1 MVSLAMKSRLAVIM
15 VADVVGYSRM
25 MAEDEEASIVAVR
38 DLNETY
44 VRLHS
49 TNHGGEILKRMGD
62 GWIIAFGSVHAGISC
77 ALELLQTLSGNENL
91 KIRIG
96 AHIGEIVEDDED
108 FYGAWVNLASR
119 LQGQAPPGGMMVSQ
133 DLFRQLTGQL
143 AAQFED
149 AGSFDLKNIP
159 YPVQGNQWRPAQ
171 KKKGNAAKGEV
182 PTVLVEEFD
191 FAPATDGIRSHAE
204 ELRGQILMNLSRR
217 TGIKTIERAGDGIKT
232 VYRMRGRLRVSG
244 AKARMNVSMA
254 LCETGETLFSRNYDG
269 DITDIFEFGDQ
280 ISAKINADLRI
291 QINAYEAN
299 RLEALADDELIV
311 SELRSRAA
319 RNFYRATYTSW
330 LRGLELME
338 RAVELAPDDPMSLGM
353 LAVGEVMLHAT
364 SYEPMPQERIKQ
376 LEDGL
381 NLAIK
386 QAPKVDFLY
395 TARSNLN
402 GLIKGDGD
410 AALRDAE
417 NALALNP
424 TYLIGFGLLATA
436 LILKNDLTRAIER
449 LEYSMTLS
457 SDDPLEAERTFPLA
471 VCYYLT
477 GQFDKARAVTEAL
490 AHANKDNRVLQKLL
504 GMVLRELGDKTGAA
518 KQEKMAESLTFVPS
532 IQSLRVLLPQEHAAF
547 ADELY
552 SVTRA

>member
-1 MVSLAMKSRLAVIM
+1 
-15 VADVVGYSRM
+15 
-25 MAEDEEASIVAVR
+25 
-38 DLNETY
+38 
-44 VRLHS
+44 
-49 TNHGGEILKRMGD
+49 
-62 GWIIAFGSVHAGISC
+62 
-77 ALELLQTLSGNENL
+77 
-91 KIRIG
+91 
-96 AHIGEIVEDDED
+96 
-108 FYGAWVNLASR
+108 
-119 LQGQAPPGGMMVSQ
+119 MMVSQ

-232 VYRMRGRLRVSG
+232 VYRIRGRLRVSG

-280 ISAKINADLRI
+280 ISAKINA
-291 QINAYEAN
+291 YEAN

-311 SELRSRAA
+311 SELRSRTA

-338 RAVELAPDDPMSLGM
+338 RAVELAPDDPMSFGM
-353 LAVGEVMLHAT
+353 LAVGDVMLHAT

-504 GMVLRELGDKTGAA
+504 GMVLRELGDETGAA

>member
-1 MVSLAMKSRLAVIM
+1 MKSRLAVIM

-44 VRLHS
+44 VRPHS

-62 GWIIAFGSVHAGISC
+62 GWIIAFGSVHAGIAC

-108 FYGAWVNLASR
+108 FYCAGVNLASR

-159 YPVQGNQWRPAQ
+159 YPVQGYQWQPAQ
-171 KKKGNAAKGEV
+171 KKKGNAANGEV
-182 PTVLVEEFD
+182 PNVLVEVFD
-191 FAPATDGIRSHAE
+191 FAPATDEIQSHAE
-204 ELRGQILMNLSRR
+204 ELREQILMNLSRR
-217 TGIKTIERAGDGIKT
+217 TGIKTIESAGDGVKT
-232 VYRMRGRLRVSG
+232 VYRIRGRLRVSG
-244 AKARMNVSMA
+244 AKARMNMSMV
-254 LCETGETLFSRNYDG
+254 LCESGETLFSRNYDG

-291 QINAYEAN
+291 QINAYDAN
-299 RLEALADDELIV
+299 RLEALADDELSV

-319 RNFYRATYTSW
+319 RNFYRATYSSW

-338 RAVELAPDDPMSLGM
+338 RAVELAPDAPMSLGM
-353 LAVGEVMLHAT
+353 LAVGDVMLHAA
-364 SYEPMPQERIKQ
+364 SYEQMPQERIMQ

-386 QAPKVDFLY
+386 QAPKVDFLH

-424 TYLIGFGLLATA
+424 TYLIGFGSLATA

-504 GMVLRELGDKTGAA
+504 GMVLRELGDETGAA

-552 SVTRA
+552 SVARA

>member
-1 MVSLAMKSRLAVIM
+1 MKSRLAVIM

-44 VRLHS
+44 VRPHS

-62 GWIIAFGSVHAGISC
+62 GWIIAFGSVHAGIAC
-77 ALELLQTLSGNENL
+77 ALELLQKLSGNENL

-108 FYGAWVNLASR
+108 FYGAGVNLASR

-149 AGSFDLKNIP
+149 AGAFDLKNIP
-159 YPVQGNQWRPAQ
+159 YPVQGFQWRPAQ

-191 FAPATDGIRSHAE
+191 FAPATDEIQSHAE
-204 ELRGQILMNLSRR
+204 ELREQILMNLSRR
-217 TGIKTIERAGDGIKT
+217 TGIKTIEGGGEGVKT
-232 VYRMRGRLRVSG
+232 VYRIRGRLRVSG
-244 AKARMNVSMA
+244 SKARMNMSMV

-269 DITDIFEFGDQ
+269 DISDIFEFGDQ
-280 ISAKINADLRI
+280 ICAKINADLRI
-291 QINAYEAN
+291 QINAYDAN
-299 RLEALADDELIV
+299 RLEALADDELSI

-319 RNFYRATYTSW
+319 RNFYRATYASW
-330 LRGLELME
+330 QRGLELME
-338 RAVELAPDDPMSLGM
+338 RAVELVPDDPMALAM
-353 LAVGEVMLHAT
+353 LAVGEVMLCAA
-364 SYEPMPQERIKQ
+364 SYESMAPERLKQ

-395 TARSNLN
+395 SARSNLN
-402 GLIKGDGD
+402 GLVKGDAD

-417 NALALNP
+417 FALKLNP
-424 TYLIGFGLLATA
+424 TYLIGFGALATA
-436 LILKNDLTRAIER
+436 MILKNDLLGAIER

-457 SDDPLEAERTFPLA
+457 NDDPLEAERTFPLA
-471 VCYYLT
+471 ICYFLT
-477 GQFDKARAVTEAL
+477 GQFDKAKKVVEAL
-490 AHANKDNRVLQKLL
+490 AHANMDNRILQKLL
-504 GMVLRELGDKTGAA
+504 GMVLRKLGDEGGAA
-518 KQEKMAESLTFVPS
+518 RQEQLVERLAFVPS
-532 IQSLRVLLPQEHAAF
+532 IQSIRVLLPKEHAAF

-552 SVTRA
+552 SEARA

>member
-1 MVSLAMKSRLAVIM
+1 MKSRLAVIM

-44 VRLHS
+44 VRPHS

-62 GWIIAFGSVHAGISC
+62 GWIIAFGSVHAGIAC

-108 FYGAWVNLASR
+108 FYGAGVNLASR

-149 AGSFDLKNIP
+149 AGAFDLKNIP
-159 YPVQGNQWRPAQ
+159 YPVQGFQWRPAQ
-171 KKKGNAAKGEV
+171 KKKGNATKGEV

-191 FAPATDGIRSHAE
+191 FAPATDEIQSHAE
-204 ELRGQILMNLSRR
+204 ELREQILMNLSRR
-217 TGIKTIERAGDGIKT
+217 TGIKTIEGGGEGVKT
-232 VYRMRGRLRVSG
+232 VYRIRGRLRVSG
-244 AKARMNVSMA
+244 SKARMNMSMV

-269 DITDIFEFGDQ
+269 DISDIFEFGDQ
-280 ISAKINADLRI
+280 ICAKINADLRI
-291 QINAYEAN
+291 QINAYDAN
-299 RLEALADDELIV
+299 RLEALADDELSI

-319 RNFYRATYTSW
+319 RNFYRATYPSW
-330 LRGLELME
+330 QRGLELME
-338 RAVELAPDDPMSLGM
+338 RAVELVPDDPMALAM
-353 LAVGEVMLHAT
+353 LAVGEVMLCAA
-364 SYEPMPQERIKQ
+364 SYESMAPERLKQ

-395 TARSNLN
+395 SARSNLN
-402 GLIKGDGD
+402 GLVKGDAD

-417 NALALNP
+417 FALKLNP
-424 TYLIGFGLLATA
+424 TYLIGFGALATA
-436 LILKNDLTRAIER
+436 MILKNDLLGAIER

-457 SDDPLEAERTFPLA
+457 NDDPLEAERTFPLA
-471 VCYYLT
+471 ICYFLT
-477 GQFDKARAVTEAL
+477 GQFDKAKKVVEAL
-490 AHANKDNRVLQKLL
+490 AHANMDNRILQKLL
-504 GMVLRELGDKTGAA
+504 GMVLRKLGDEGGAA
-518 KQEKMAESLTFVPS
+518 RQEQLVERLAFVPS
-532 IQSLRVLLPQEHAAF
+532 IQSIRVLLPKEHAAF

-552 SVTRA
+552 LEARA